1 MQEKRSS
8 QTFPR
13 EYTITYSV
21 KQDAHK
27 TFNMYKLL
35 DISKGGLKF
44 FSYDR
49 FEMGTRMVFFI
60 KFPFLY
66 PHVITVEG
74 DVVAIQDVLKG
85 TTYKIGIHF
94 IDVLSETQI
103 ALEKME
109 QLNIKKP

>member
-1 MQEKRSS
+1 MQEKRHS
-8 QTFPR
+8 QRFQR

-21 KQDAHK
+21 KQETNK

-35 DISKGGLKF
+35 DISQGGLKF

-49 FEMGTRMVFFI
+49 FEIGTRMVFSI

-94 IDVLSETQI
+94 VDITPETQT

-109 QLNIKKP
+109 QVNIKKP